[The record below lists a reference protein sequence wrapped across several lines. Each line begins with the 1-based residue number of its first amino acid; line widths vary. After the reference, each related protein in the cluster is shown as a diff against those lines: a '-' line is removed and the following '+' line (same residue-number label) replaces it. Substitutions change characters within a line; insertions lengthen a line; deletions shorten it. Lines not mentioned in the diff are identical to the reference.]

1 MIRKLYRPMI
11 VGLFCLALTACSLQ
25 GSREAAYSGTIEA
38 DELPIVAEVAG
49 KITAIYADE
58 GSTVKKDQVVA
69 AIDDQ
74 SYQIAVK
81 EAQAALAYAT
91 VKVDEAKAG
100 NRSQMIEKAAA
111 SVEQAS
117 ANIIS
122 SEARKRE
129 ASANLARAR
138 EQLAQAE
145 ADLAGAKKTL
155 DFQLSRLR
163 EYANLYQNGA
173 AAKKDYDTQREA
185 VNQAQTAVN
194 RLEAQVDAYRS
205 QLMSAQSDLDAAV
218 ADIEARQAQAK
229 SAQSDLDLM
238 REGSTDYAIKA
249 LIASQ
254 QQAVAKLDQARLQL
268 NKTIIHIPEDGVV
281 LRKNVT
287 EGEVAKQG
295 TVLFTM
301 MKKDKLKLTMYIP
314 EAELDKVK
322 IGKKVSIQVD
332 AYPDQFFAG
341 QITSISEKAEF
352 TPRNIQTKDER
363 TKMVFAVTVSIQEGF
378 DKLKPGMPADVYI
391 ADEVAKP

>member
-322 IGKKVSIQVD
+322 IGKKVRIQVD